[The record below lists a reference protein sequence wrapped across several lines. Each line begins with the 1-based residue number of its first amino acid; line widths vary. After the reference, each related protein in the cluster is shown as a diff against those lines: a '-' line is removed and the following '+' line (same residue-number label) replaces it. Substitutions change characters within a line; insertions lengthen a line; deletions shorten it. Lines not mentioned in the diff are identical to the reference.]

1 MLLRRNDG
9 AALSE
14 WWCCSVGMMV
24 LLRRN
29 NGAATLE
36 WCCCAPNGGA
46 LWRAGIMVWRAG
58 KVVFVAQWT

>member
-29 NGAATLE
+29 DGAAPQPDALTN
-36 WCCCAPNGGA
+36 CAAP
-46 LWRAGIMVWRAG
+46 RMMVLM
-58 KVVFVAQWT
+58 